1 MTGYIEIGPWQ
12 LLLAV
17 SFIVFAIGLSHIHGL
32 GLKRDLAIGITRT
45 FGQLFLLGYVLRY
58 IFELNSIFVTL
69 GVFAVMMTMAG
80 HVIRGRVKARDVEW
94 RLPLAVSMLL
104 SYSAV
109 TFVVMAV
116 VVQAKP
122 WWRPDYFIPIAGMVI
137 GNSMNALAIALDRLF
152 SDLHTRRAEV
162 EMKLAHGANYQEAS
176 QDMVRDAIRAGMI
189 PSINSMM
196 GVGLVFIPGMMTGQ
210 ILSGMDPA
218 QAVKYQIV
226 VMLMIVGATSTA
238 SIIAVLMARTRC
250 FGEGWQLKLKP
261 E

>member
-12 LLLAV
+12 LLIAV
-17 SFIVFAIGLSHIHGL
+17 SFIMVALGLSHLHNL
-32 GLKRDLAIGITRT
+32 GLKRDLAVGTLRT
-45 FGQLFLLGYVLRY
+45 FSQLFLLGYALKY
-58 IFELNSIFVTL
+58 IFELNTVWIAL

-80 HVIRGRVKARDVEW
+80 HVVRGRVKERDVKW

-104 SYSAV
+104 SYSVV

-122 WWRPDYFIPIAGMVI
+122 WWRPDYFIPMAGMVI

-152 SDLHTRRAEV
+152 SELRTRRAEV
-162 EMKLAHGANYQEAS
+162 EMMLAHGASYREAS
-176 QDMVRDAIRAGMI
+176 QSMVRAAIRAGMI

-210 ILSGMDPA
+210 ILSGMAPG

-226 VMLMIVGATSTA
+226 VMLMVVGATSTA
-238 SIIAVLMARTRC
+238 SIIAVLMARKRC
-250 FGEGWQLKLKP
+250 FGHGWQLLLRP